1 MTLLIGGPR
10 RVKFIATESRVVVGR
25 GGTGENGESFK
36 SYRVQFCKINSPG
49 DGWW

>member
-25 GGTGENGESFK
+25 GGAEENGESFK
-36 SYRVQFCKINSPG
+36 SYRDQFCKINSPR